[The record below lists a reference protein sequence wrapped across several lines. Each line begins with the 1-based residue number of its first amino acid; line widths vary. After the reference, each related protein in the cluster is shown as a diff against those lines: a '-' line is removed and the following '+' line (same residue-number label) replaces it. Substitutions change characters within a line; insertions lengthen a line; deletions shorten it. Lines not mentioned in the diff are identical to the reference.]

1 MALNDDDESLFLVS
15 FSYCDA
21 CMKNNLL
28 KTEKQKHFSAEQK
41 GKQTQ
46 SRKQVRERERKKERK
61 KEK

>member
-1 MALNDDDESLFLVS
+1 MMMMRVC
-15 FSYCDA
+15 FSSASVIDA

-46 SRKQVRERERKKERK
+46 SIEKEREGE
-61 KEK
+61 KEKEKEKEK